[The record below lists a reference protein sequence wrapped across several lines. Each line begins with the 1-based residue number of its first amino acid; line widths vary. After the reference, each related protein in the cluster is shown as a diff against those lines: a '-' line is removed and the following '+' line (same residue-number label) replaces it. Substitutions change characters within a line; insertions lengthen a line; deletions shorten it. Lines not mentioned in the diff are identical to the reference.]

1 MQVRLNRCT
10 ESEPGLHHAF
20 TVTVSDELPRNRN
33 ARVTDRRSKQLIVEL
48 CSFFIQENNVIF
60 LGHVFPKLNKF
71 FSSRVSRY
79 INKAGST
86 NMILVKYE
94 VELENCALLITGF
107 CFVQGINFPYLMF
120 INFIFN
126 MKFII
131 YMNLHKAV
139 ACHF

>member
-1 MQVRLNRCT
+1 MIL
-10 ESEPGLHHAF
+10 
-20 TVTVSDELPRNRN
+20 
-33 ARVTDRRSKQLIVEL
+33 
-48 CSFFIQENNVIF
+48 

-71 FSSRVSRY
+71 FSNRLSRY

-94 VELENCALLITGF
+94 VELENYALLIRGL
-107 CFVQGINFPYLMF
+107 CFVQGINFPYLTF

-126 MKFII
+126 MKFTI